1 MKQLLRVF
9 AWILAALIILLIV
22 GSTLDHLDAFSSKDA
37 LYGLDFLPA
46 LWVSAIAVVPIVL
59 FFLFGKK
66 RIAFLLLTVVCIY
79 TAAFGDFSLSFL
91 IPRNR
96 PQSTIAKKITVVALN
111 VQYYSHG
118 VNEVIDGILS
128 LGADVALLSE
138 NDLSDSLTS
147 VVKKKIAPMQIC
159 MGHKNSVAILS
170 RYPIVDFKEIEL
182 PSYEA
187 SLSGSND
194 IDDLSRHPHR
204 SFVYALL
211 NVNGTQVNVV
221 SIRFI
226 AGRPKNNT
234 LGENL
239 RWGRYLLA
247 MQMEEVDAFTTY
259 LHGLHG
265 PVIFGGDLNAPP
277 LSKPMRK
284 IQCMA
289 TDAYMANH
297 FWGDY
302 TFRTELPTMRLDYL
316 FSINNVIPD
325 NARRPHLTVSDHF
338 PVVADFWIPI
348 IETVQATKRGIV
360 SLY

>member
-1 MKQLLRVF
+1 MKHVLRVIG
-9 AWILAALIILLIV
+9 WILAALVIVLLAI
-22 GSTLDHLDAFSSKDA
+22 STLDHLDAFSSEDA
-37 LYGLDFLPA
+37 LYGIDYLPA
-46 LWVSAIAVVPIVL
+46 LWLGVLAVVPIVL
-59 FFLFGKK
+59 FYLLGKRK
-66 RIAFLLLTVVCIY
+66 LACTLLTVSCIY
-79 TAAFGDFSLSFL
+79 TAAFGDFSLSFFVPKKQPL
-91 IPRNR
+91 SRFANR
-96 PQSTIAKKITVVALN
+96 ITVAALN

-118 VNEVIDGILS
+118 VNEVLDGILS

-138 NDLSDSLTS
+138 NDLPDSLSS

-159 MGHKNSVAILS
+159 MGHRNSVAILS

-194 IDDLSRHPHR
+194 IDELSHHGHR
-204 SFVYALL
+204 SFVHAVL
-211 NVNGTQVNVV
+211 NVNGTPLNVV

-226 AGRPKNNT
+226 AGRPKKNT
-234 LGENL
+234 LEENM
-239 RWGRYLLA
+239 RWGKYLLA
-247 MQMEEVDAFTTY
+247 TQMQEVDAFTTY
-259 LHGLHG
+259 LHGLQG

-284 IQCMA
+284 IQRIA

-316 FSINNVIPD
+316 FSMNNVIPD
-325 NARRPHLTVSDHF
+325 HACRPRLTVSDHF

-348 IETVQATKRGIV
+348 VDTVQATKGGIV
-360 SLY
+360 SL